1 MITSRNQVCIS
12 IFGLGYVGAVTAA
25 CFAQNGY
32 HVIGVDVQQ
41 QKVELINQGKS
52 PIVEKGVEEIIC
64 QQVRANRLSAT
75 MNPHAAVLKSDLSI
89 ICVGTPSNPN
99 GEMNSHYVETV
110 SKGIGEAMGT
120 KETYHVVVIR
130 STVLPGITRN
140 KIIPIIEKAS
150 GKSAG
155 KDFGICFNPEFLREA
170 SAVDDFNNPPK
181 TIIGEFNQRSGE
193 ICLSLYKN
201 LSAPVF
207 RTTIETAEMVK
218 YADNP
223 WHALKINVAN
233 EIGSICKEIG
243 VDSNELMHIFCQDT
257 KLNLS
262 SYYLKPGF
270 AFGGSCLPKDVRAIT
285 SLGRKLGLF
294 LPLLESILPSNDAHI
309 ERALNIIRNTK
320 VKKVGF
326 LGITFKPG
334 TDDVRESPSVKLIG
348 VLLKEGF
355 NVSIY
360 DENISLSSLMGE
372 NRKFLLDHIPDFSNL
387 VKDNVRDL
395 SEVVDVFIVTQ
406 NTLAYR
412 NIIRNRRKGQIVID
426 LVHLEEYKQQEDYYI
441 LC

>member
-1 MITSRNQVCIS
+1 MIINKNQICIS
-12 IFGLGYVGAVTAA
+12 IFGLGYVGTVTAA

-32 HVIGVDVQQ
+32 YVIGVDVQK

-75 MNPHAAVLKSDLSI
+75 MNSHAAVVKSDLSI

-99 GEMNSHYVETV
+99 GEMNSHYVEKV
-110 SKGIGEAMGT
+110 SKEIGEAMRT
-120 KETYHVVVIR
+120 KEAYHVVVIR
-130 STVLPGITRN
+130 STVLPGMTRN

-193 ICLSLYKN
+193 IVFSLYKD
-201 LSAPVF
+201 LRAPIF
-207 RTTIETAEMVK
+207 RTAIETAEMLK
-218 YADNP
+218 YADNA
-223 WHALKINVAN
+223 WHALKISYAN
-233 EIGSICKEIG
+233 EIGSICKAIG
-243 VDSNELMHIFCQDT
+243 VDSHQLMSIFCQDI
-257 KLNLS
+257 KLNIS
-262 SYYLKPGF
+262 SWYLKPGF
-270 AFGGSCLPKDVRAIT
+270 VIGGSCLPKDLRAIT
-285 SLGRKLGLF
+285 SIGRKLKLKI
-294 LPLLESILPSNDAHI
+294 PLLESILPSNEAHM
-309 ERALNIIRNTK
+309 ERALQIIRNNGAK
-320 VKKVGF
+320 RVGI
-326 LGITFKPG
+326 LGVTFKAG
-334 TDDVRESPSVKLIG
+334 TDDVRESPSVKLIE

-360 DENISLSSLMGE
+360 DENVSLSSLMGE
-372 NRKFLLDHIPDFSNL
+372 NQKFLLDHIPDFPNL
-387 VKDNVRDL
+387 VKDNIKDL
-395 SEVVDVFIVTQ
+395 CETVDVFIVTQ
-406 NTLAYR
+406 NTPMYR
-412 NIIRNRRKGQIVID
+412 NIIRNRRKRQIVID